1 MSDTIE
7 TAPLAVPRDR
17 SVEARRA
24 ARQVKASRERRII
37 ASLNRGV
44 STVFDKIFPQ
54 PGLFFDIYGC
64 KFLVVGVPFVRWRT
78 NRGRRPPVSFRLL
91 LYV

>member
-1 MSDTIE
+1 MSDIVE
-7 TAPLAVPRDR
+7 TAPRAVPRDR

-24 ARQVKASRERRII
+24 VRQVKASRERRII

-54 PGLFFDIYGC
+54 PGLLF
-64 KFLVVGVPFVRWRT
+64 
-78 NRGRRPPVSFRLL
+78 
-91 LYV
+91 

>member
-17 SVEARRA
+17 SFEVRRA

-44 STVFDKIFPQ
+44 ATVFDKIFPQ
-54 PGLFFDIYGC
+54 PGLLF
-64 KFLVVGVPFVRWRT
+64 
-78 NRGRRPPVSFRLL
+78 
-91 LYV
+91 

>member
-1 MSDTIE
+1 MKEAAHEGLSRLDSRSL
-7 TAPLAVPRDR
+7 APLDGREQAEPRGE
-17 SVEARRA
+17 VRRA

-54 PGLFFDIYGC
+54 PGLLF
-64 KFLVVGVPFVRWRT
+64 
-78 NRGRRPPVSFRLL
+78 
-91 LYV
+91 